1 MDSAAI
7 VDLRANV
14 KPVLSTLTGMKAT
27 AGFSYILNELR
38 FSCGRPHRPP
48 QKANLPYRPRGRQP
62 PPGGVAVKAR
72 QLQTRG

>member
-27 AGFSYILNELR
+27 AGFSYILNGPR
-38 FSCGRPHRPP
+38 FT
-48 QKANLPYRPRGRQP
+48 RGRLASEQRD
-62 PPGGVAVKAR
+62 AETCRDAR
-72 QLQTRG
+72 RRANERLL